1 VKLVIT
7 PHRPLRK
14 LLLTVAGLLAAAL
27 AVAFALDYGHW
38 RAIAGAMVASG
49 DQRELVNEVVAL
61 RRENDALRYDL
72 TRARRAEQIARAAR
86 EENRALMVDLKA
98 ELAERN
104 QEVRFFRDALGAV
117 RVGEGPR
124 VGGIQ
129 IKPLDGDGR
138 FGYSLVM
145 TYIDKDDRTVE
156 GRVQVRL
163 AGELNG
169 RPRALPFAEVVESGP
184 TSLEFKFKHFHLF
197 EGTLKIP
204 AQFVPRR
211 IEVAVVGRGRS
222 GDARAE
228 SFDWA
233 AALN

>member
-1 VKLVIT
+1 MKLVIT

-14 LLLTVAGLLAAAL
+14 LLLTVAGLLAVAL
-27 AVAFALDYGHW
+27 ALAFALDYGHW
-38 RAIAGAMVASG
+38 RAIAGAMVARG
-49 DQRELVNEVVAL
+49 DQRELVNEVVSL

-98 ELAERN
+98 ELAARE
-104 QEVRFFRDALGAV
+104 QEVRFYRNALGDV
-117 RVGEGPR
+117 RVGAGPR

-129 IKPLDGDGR
+129 VKPLDGDGR
-138 FGYSLVM
+138 YGYSLVM
-145 TYIDKDDRTVE
+145 TYVDKDDRVVE

-163 AGELNG
+163 AGEMNG
-169 RPRALPFAEVVESGP
+169 RPEELPFADIVESGP
-184 TSLEFKFKHFHLF
+184 ATLDFKFKHFHLF

-211 IEVAVVGRGRS
+211 IEVAVVDRGRS
-222 GDARAE
+222 SSARAE